1 MAVIISR
8 RSSYC
13 PNFATAPHIVSIEKV
28 SEIDTDHDGQIDTR
42 TYRVYGQLFWASSN
56 DLVYQFD
63 YTDSANHIVIDLIAA
78 EIWDASTVA
87 TLDAITQKFQ
97 DKGKTVSIIGLD
109 GPSQDRL
116 DRLSGRLGAGH

>member
-1 MAVIISR
+1 M
-8 RSSYC
+8 
-13 PNFATAPHIVSIEKV
+13 
-28 SEIDTDHDGQIDTR
+28 
-42 TYRVYGQLFWASSN
+42 
-56 DLVYQFD
+56 
-63 YTDSANHIVIDLIAA
+63 
-78 EIWDASTVA
+78 A